1 MGRAAASLTCGL
13 LLLAGCTTEQP
24 QARPTIGSP
33 SPTPSSSQTTDSDN
47 RASQLAKTW
56 ELSGSDLPP
65 DWPDVPLPKGTE
77 VVTAYAIGAQP
88 RRTWTATFTGESG
101 TALDMAQ
108 PVIDELTER
117 GYIPIAEYVGAAQT
131 NTGLFSF
138 AAPTFAVY
146 VVLGDDDGQPNLVLT
161 VRGSTDDAA
170 GAPDLDDPIAPI
182 PGTTPTASASAS

>member
-1 MGRAAASLTCGL
+1 M
-13 LLLAGCTTEQP
+13 
-24 QARPTIGSP
+24 
-33 SPTPSSSQTTDSDN
+33 
-47 RASQLAKTW
+47 W
-56 ELSGSDLPP
+56 ELSGADLPA

-77 VVTAYAIGAQP
+77 VVTAYAIGADP
-88 RRTWTATFTGESG
+88 RRTWTATFISESG

-117 GYIPIAEYVGAAQT
+117 GYVPIAEYVGAAQT

-138 AAPTFAVY
+138 AAPTFAIY

-170 GAPDLDDPIAPI
+170 AGAPDLDDPIAST
-182 PGTTPTASASAS
+182 PGTTPTGSASAS

>member
-1 MGRAAASLTCGL
+1 MGRAAAMLTCGL
-13 LLLAGCTTEQP
+13 LLLAGCTTDEP

-33 SPTPSSSQTTDSDN
+33 SPTPSASPTSGSES

-56 ELSGSDLPP
+56 ELSGADLPT

-108 PVIDELTER
+108 PVIDALAER

-161 VRGSTDDAA
+161 VRGSTDDTA
-170 GAPDLDDPIAPI
+170 GAPHLNDPLTPI
-182 PGTTPTASASAS
+182 PGTAPTGSASPA